1 MSERPLVLVV
11 EDIPVNL
18 MLTEAVLAAA
28 GYRVS
33 SAGTAEEALRR
44 LDEERPAVIL
54 MDVQL
59 PGEDGLSLTR
69 RLKADPRTAAIPVI
83 ALTAHA
89 MKGDQE
95 AAEEAGCDAYIS
107 KPIDTRTLGA
117 QVAAVIQRLGQH
129 GES

>member
-1 MSERPLVLVV
+1 VSERPLVLVV

>member
-1 MSERPLVLVV
+1 VSERPLVLVV

-117 QVAAVIQRLGQH
+117 QVAAVIQRLGQR

>member
-1 MSERPLVLVV
+1 VSERPLVLVV

-59 PGEDGLSLTR
+59 PGEDGLSLTQ

>member
-1 MSERPLVLVV
+1 MLVV

-117 QVAAVIQRLGQH
+117 QVAAVIQRLGQR

>member
-117 QVAAVIQRLGQH
+117 QVAAVIQRLGQR